1 MAKMNYSEYKNTY
14 KKSIKKWPEITT
26 LFNRDDV
33 KIICTEKTFSRN
45 GTRGRWYLN
54 DLKEVNYTW
63 INYTNN
69 IDAYFF
75 FKNLSSYSRVNCN
88 YTKYG
93 YIPVECIEISPDKTV
108 KVVYSFTFE

>member
-1 MAKMNYSEYKNTY
+1 MNYSEYKNTY
-14 KKSIKKWPEITT
+14 KKSIKKWPGITA
-26 LFNRDDV
+26 LFNRDDI

-45 GTRGRWYLN
+45 GTRGRWYLE
-54 DLKEVNYTW
+54 DLKGVVYTW

-93 YIPVECIEISPDKTV
+93 YIPVECIEISPDKTA